1 MVEEKKKALI
11 TGVTGQDG
19 AFLSKLLLDK
29 GYEVYGIV
37 RRVSTP
43 NFWRL
48 QYLGILDKI
57 TLISADLSDM
67 ASLSEAIHE
76 SAPNEIYNLAAQ
88 SFVGSSFDQPIQS
101 ADVNGL
107 ALLRILEIVRKF
119 NPKIKIYQASTSE
132 LYGDS
137 HNLHREDKS
146 QNELTPFKP
155 NSPYALAKLFAFEL
169 ARIYRESYGIFVA
182 NGVLFNHEGELRG
195 LEFVTRKITNEVAKI
210 KLGLSNE
217 LLLGNLEAKRDWG
230 YYREY
235 VECMWKI
242 LQHHTAEDF
251 VIATN
256 ETHSV
261 KEFVEEAFQTAGLDW
276 KLYVRIDPQY
286 KRPYEV
292 PYLKGDYAKAKNI
305 LGWYP
310 KTTFKELVRIMVEA
324 DLERWRQYLNGK
336 HFAWDAPNH
345 PGHVK
350 YLFRAKDK

>member
-1 MVEEKKKALI
+1 MYGEKKKALI
-11 TGVTGQDG
+11 TGITGQDG
-19 AFLSKLLLDK
+19 AYLAKLLLEKD
-29 GYEVYGIV
+29 YEVYGVV

-48 QYLGILDKI
+48 QHLGILDKI
-57 TLISADLSDM
+57 TLISGDVSDM

-76 SAPNEIYNLAAQ
+76 SKPEEIYNLAAQ
-88 SFVGSSFDQPIQS
+88 SFVGSSFDQPLQS
-101 ADVNGL
+101 TDVNGL
-107 ALLRILEIVRKF
+107 ALLKILEIVRKF

-137 HNLHREDKS
+137 IGLSES

-155 NSPYALAKLFAFEL
+155 NSPYALAKLIAFET
-169 ARIYRESYGIFVA
+169 ARIYRESYGIFVC
-182 NGVLFNHEGELRG
+182 NGILFNHESELRG

-217 LLLGNLEAKRDWG
+217 LRLGNLDAKRDWG
-230 YYREY
+230 YAQDY
-235 VECMWKI
+235 VELTWKI
-242 LQHHTAEDF
+242 LQHDKPDDF

-256 ETHSV
+256 ETHSI
-261 KEFVEEAFQTAGLDW
+261 KEFVEEAFRLAGLDW
-276 KLYVRIDPQY
+276 KLYVRIDQQY

-292 PYLKGDYAKAKNI
+292 PYLKGDYSKAKKI
-305 LGWYP
+305 LGWEP
-310 KTTFKELVRIMVEA
+310 KTKFKELVKLMVEA
-324 DLERWRQYLNGK
+324 DLDRWRRHLKGES
-336 HFAWDAPNH
+336 FAWDAPNN